1 MKKISRAARR
11 PNPYL
16 VHLPKI
22 AAWSAGGLATLGAL
36 VVLLPLFVFW
46 SDEYAPPT
54 ISPPKPFTV
63 TVNPA
68 TKTIIEDPAIEAEL
82 SRPPGQAAARG
93 AMDAVEK
100 IAYDV
105 ASMPAYKLLAS
116 AVVPEFVTVEPGF
129 RKEEVADAFG
139 EVLSWSAEEKKSF
152 TSLRAASDPGIP
164 EGTFAP
170 GLYLVSAS
178 TTEAEAEELARER
191 FERIILSRYST
202 STREAVPLDTAL
214 TVASLIQRE
223 TGDREEMRMISGIIW
238 NRIFSDM
245 RLQIDA
251 TLQYAKVNAKKGKIT
266 DWWPIV
272 APRDKYI
279 SSPYN
284 TYLNEGLPPS
294 PIASPGVAAVIAAL
308 NPKKT
313 TCLFYFHDKNGEF
326 HCTDTYEEHVKLLK
340 KYFGQGK

>member
-1 MKKISRAARR
+1 M
-11 PNPYL
+11 
-16 VHLPKI
+16 HLPKL
-22 AAWSAGGLATLGAL
+22 AAWSAGGLAALGAL

-46 SDEYAPPT
+46 AGEYTPP
-54 ISPPKPFTV
+54 SLSEPKPFTV
-63 TVNPA
+63 TVNP
-68 TKTIIEDPAIEAEL
+68 TLRTIIEDPAVEAEL
-82 SRPPGQAAARG
+82 SHSTLQAAAVG
-93 AMDAVEK
+93 ASDVVERL
-100 IAYDV
+100 AYEV
-105 ASMPAYKLLAS
+105 ASMPAYRLLAAA
-116 AVVPEFVTVEPGF
+116 AVPQFVTIEPGF

-139 EVLSWSAEEKKSF
+139 EALSWSAEEKKAF

-170 GLYLVSAS
+170 GLYFVSAS
-178 TTEAEAEELARER
+178 TTEAEAEALARER
-191 FERIILSRYST
+191 FERLVLSRYST

-251 TLQYAKVNAKKGKIT
+251 TLQYAKVNAKKGKVT
-266 DWWPIV
+266 DWWPSV
-272 APRDKYI
+272 VPRDKYI

-340 KYFGQGK
+340 KYFGQGR